1 MTHMY
6 YADLEIT
13 YEDGSKGAKRFDGL
27 SLESVQKQADK
38 KLREC
43 IATAKFAK
51 ETDADKTFQIKSHK
65 ISAGKLVTDTKFN
78 A

>member
-13 YEDGSKGAKRFDGL
+13 YEDDSKGAKRFEAL
-27 SLESVQKQADK
+27 SLGAAQRKAEK
-38 KLREC
+38 KLKEV
-43 IATAKFAK
+43 IATSKFAK
-51 ETDADKTFQIKSHK
+51 QTDGDNTFQIKSHK

-78 A
+78 V